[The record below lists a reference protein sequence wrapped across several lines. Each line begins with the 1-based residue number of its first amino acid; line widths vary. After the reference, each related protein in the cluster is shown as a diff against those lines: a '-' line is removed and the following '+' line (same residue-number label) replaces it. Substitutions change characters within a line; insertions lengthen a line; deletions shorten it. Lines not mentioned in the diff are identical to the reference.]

1 MPIKNGDFIKIT
13 YTGKLENGDV
23 FDTTDEKTAKD
34 VGIFNESA
42 EYGANMIVVGS
53 EHVLKGL
60 DEDIVGKEVGHKGSV
75 KISPEK
81 GFGERN
87 PTLVETAM
95 VSKFEEK
102 PYPGMRVSISGRMGT
117 VETVIGRRA
126 RVDFNHP
133 LAGETLTYEYAIE
146 KKLRGTKAK
155 IEGLMNLYVN
165 SDLDVEIQGD
175 VAMVIIPYELS
186 FDKRWLMSKQRIA
199 NEILDNTNLREVLY
213 LEKYVSPKVEKKVK
227 EDKKAK
233 KEKSAKKGRKK
244 N

>member
-13 YTGKLENGDV
+13 YTGRLKNGDV
-23 FDTTDEKTAKD
+23 FDTIDEKTAKEF
-34 VGIFNESA
+34 GIFNESA
-42 EYGANMIVVGS
+42 EYGAKMIVVGS

-60 DEDIVGKEVGHKGSV
+60 DEDVVGKEVGYEGSV
-75 KISPEK
+75 TIQPEK
-81 GFGERN
+81 GFGDRD
-87 PTLVETAM
+87 PALVETAM

-102 PYPGMRVSISGRMGT
+102 PYPGMRVTISGRMGI

-133 LAGETLTYEYAIE
+133 FAGETLTYEYTIE

-155 IEGLMNLYVN
+155 IEGLTDLYMK

-175 VAMVIIPYELS
+175 VATVIIPYALS
-186 FDKRWLMSKQRIA
+186 FDQRWLMSKQRMSDD
-199 NEILDNTNLREVLY
+199 ILAHTNLREVWY
-213 LEKYVSPKVEKKVK
+213 LEKYVSPKVEKK
-227 EDKKAK
+227 AK
-233 KEKSAKKGRKK
+233 KEKNAKKGIKK

>member
-13 YTGKLENGDV
+13 YTGRLENGDV
-23 FDTTDEKTAKD
+23 FDTTDEKTAKE

-60 DEDIVGKEVGHKGSV
+60 DEAVVGREIGYEGSV
-75 KISPEK
+75 TIQPEK
-81 GFGERN
+81 GFGERD

-102 PYPGMRVSISGRMGT
+102 PYPGMRVTISGRVGT

-155 IEGLMNLYVN
+155 IEGLINLYVN
-165 SDLDVEIQGD
+165 SDLDFEIQD
-175 VAMVIIPYELS
+175 NVAKVIIPYALS
-186 FDKRWLMSKQRIA
+186 FDQRWLMSKQRIA
-199 NEILDNTNLREVLY
+199 NDVLAHTNLREVWY

-227 EDKKAK
+227 KKK
-233 KEKSAKKGRKK
+233 NAKKGRKK